1 VTGTLRSYLA
11 EQHKQIS
18 DALAEETAKPL
29 PDQAR
34 IARLR
39 DLQQSVRAELHQQG

>member
-1 VTGTLRSYLA
+1 MTGTLRAYLA

-18 DALAEETAKPL
+18 EALAEEAAKPL

-34 IARLR
+34 LARLR
-39 DLQQSVRAELHQQG
+39 DLQQSIRAELHQQG